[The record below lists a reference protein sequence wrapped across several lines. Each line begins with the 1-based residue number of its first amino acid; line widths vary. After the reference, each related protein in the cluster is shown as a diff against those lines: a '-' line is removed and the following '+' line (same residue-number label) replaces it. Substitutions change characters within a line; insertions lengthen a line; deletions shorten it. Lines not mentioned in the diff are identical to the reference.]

1 MNRLRSYRR
10 IEGVSQTE
18 LGQLLRISPQL
29 VSAIESGRR
38 TLTVSLEPLGYG
50 AGREEIP
57 EMTEPLHRQRSTT
70 RVSSTR
76 RAKELLRL
84 AGEVF
89 LELAAETPKAPTNR
103 LERLDPAE
111 SEAEIG
117 ERATEVRCAVLDQE
131 ESGPI
136 KNLTAA
142 IERAG
147 IVLVPIVGL
156 DGIDGL
162 SSWVNG
168 QPVIGL
174 NVAVPGDRFRFSLA
188 HEVAHLVLHTKK
200 GETSEKEANRFAS
213 ALMMSDEEFE
223 LAMPERPVL
232 RDFIEL
238 KATWGISV
246 AALVYRARQFDY
258 IDDKRYR
265 SLQIQMSKWRR
276 NEPGEFAP
284 VFGRLLPQLV
294 EANGGVQSVSAGLG
308 LNAGHLSEVT
318 SWSHLRVVR

>member
-10 IEGVSQTE
+10 IEGVSQAE
-18 LGQLLRISPQL
+18 LGQLLGISPQL

-38 TLTVSLEPLGYG
+38 SLTVPLDPLGYG
-50 AGREEIP
+50 PQRDDVP

-84 AGEVF
+84 AGEAF
-89 LELAAETPKAPTNR
+89 SELSELTPKAPENQ
-103 LERLDPAE
+103 LERLGTVE
-111 SEAEIG
+111 SDAEID
-117 ERATEVRCAVLDQE
+117 ERATEVRCAVLRQE

-147 IVLVPIVGL
+147 ITLVPIVGL
-156 DGIDGL
+156 EGIDGL
-162 SSWVNG
+162 SSWVND

-174 NVAVPGDRFRFSLA
+174 NVGVPGDRFRFSLA

-200 GETSEKEANRFAS
+200 GETSEQEANRFAS
-213 ALMMSDEEFE
+213 ALLMSDEEFE
-223 LAMPERPVL
+223 LAMPQRPVL

-284 VFGRLLPQLV
+284 VFGRLLPQMV
-294 EANGGVQSVSAGLG
+294 EANGGVRSVSTALG
-308 LNAGHLSEVT
+308 LNPEHLREVT
-318 SWSHLRVVR
+318 NWHPLRLVP

>member
-1 MNRLRSYRR
+1 MNRLRSYRQ
-10 IEGVSQTE
+10 IEGISQAE
-18 LGQLLRISPQL
+18 LGELLGISPQL

-38 TLTVSLEPLGYG
+38 SLTVPLDPLGYTPER
-50 AGREEIP
+50 ADLP

-84 AGEVF
+84 AGEAF
-89 LELAAETPKAPTNR
+89 LELSTITVGSPQNR
-103 LERLDPAE
+103 LERIGQAE
-111 SEAEIG
+111 SDAEIA
-117 ERATEVRCAVLDQE
+117 ERAGEVRCGVLGQE

-142 IERAG
+142 IERSG
-147 IVLVPIVGL
+147 ICLVPIVGL
-156 DGIDGL
+156 EGIDGL
-162 SSWVNG
+162 SSWVEG

-174 NVAVPGDRFRFSLA
+174 NVHVPGDRFRFSLA
-188 HEVAHLVLHTKK
+188 HEVAHLVLHTRK
-200 GETSEKEANRFAS
+200 GETSEKEANRFAA
-213 ALMMSDEEFE
+213 ALLMSDEEFE
-223 LAMPERPVL
+223 LAMPERPLL

-238 KATWGISV
+238 KAAWGVSV

-276 NEPGEFAP
+276 TEPGEFAP
-284 VFGRLLPQLV
+284 VFGKLLPQLV
-294 EANGGVQSVSAGLG
+294 DANGGVRSVSADLG
-308 LNAGHLSEVT
+308 LNPD
-318 SWSHLRVVR
+318 HLRQVINWNRLRAV